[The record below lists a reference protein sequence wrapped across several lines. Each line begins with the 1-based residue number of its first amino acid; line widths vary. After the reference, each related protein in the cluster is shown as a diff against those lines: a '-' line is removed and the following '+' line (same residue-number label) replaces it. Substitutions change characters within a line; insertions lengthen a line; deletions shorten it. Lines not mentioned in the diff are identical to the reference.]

1 MENNLNIVKSEFKE
15 LPNNIEAEQS
25 VIGSILVTNE
35 IFDEISTIISSINFY
50 DPMHQK
56 IYNAIESL
64 IYKGMLAN
72 PITLKN
78 YFEDEKDDLDV
89 PEYLVK
95 ITKFSTSIRQAIE
108 YSKIIYDMFVRREL
122 IKISEQTID
131 NAKITDLDSSGQNII
146 ENSERLLFD
155 LAEKGSFNSSLIKFD
170 DAMKQT
176 IEMASAAYKNEG
188 GIVGVPTG
196 LRDLDDKLGGL
207 HQSDLI
213 IIAGRPSM
221 GKTSLATNIAFNA
234 AKHIQDN
241 QKKSSVA
248 FFSLEMSSEQLSTRI
263 LSEQARIGSND
274 IRRGRIS
281 DEQFDQFL
289 ETSKNIAE
297 LPLFIDETPA
307 ISIAA
312 MSNRARRIKRLHGL
326 DMIVVD
332 YIQLMRGTTYN
343 KDGRVQEISQIT
355 QGLKAI
361 AKELGVP
368 VVALSQ
374 LSRQVEQ
381 RDDHKP
387 QLADLRESGSIE
399 QDADVVMFVYR
410 EGYYLQRK
418 EPREATVEHAEWQ
431 AKMNEVAHL
440 AEIIIGKQRHGP
452 IGKVTLEFEKD
463 LQNLKILKL
472 IKFKYKTLML
482 TSLYENTI
490 LKNPKFIILILFI
503 TLISFGYYSKD
514 FRLDASSET
523 LLIEDDPDLEYL
535 REITNRYGSKEFLVL
550 TYTPNEGMISN
561 TSINNLL
568 SLKYK
573 IQSLDWVHS
582 VITLL
587 DIPLLNN
594 TDAPLQERLKGFK
607 TLKDEDVDKNRGFKE
622 ILESPVFRN
631 FVISESGKTSGII
644 VNIKQ
649 NPILED
655 IENRSK
661 KEIDEHRD
669 KIKKQNHK
677 NILEIRDVIKSYDD
691 VGKIY
696 LGGIPMIADDM
707 MTFIKSDIIV
717 FGLGVLLFIIATLW
731 FVFKK

>member
-1 MENNLNIVKSEFKE
+1 MESNLSVLKENFKE

-35 IFDEISTIISSINFY
+35 IFDEINTIISNVNFY

-56 IYNAIESL
+56 IFNAIESM
-64 IYKGMLAN
+64 IYKGLLAN

-78 YFEDEKDDLDV
+78 HFEKEKDEINI

-95 ITKFSTSIRQAIE
+95 ITKFSTSARQAIE

-122 IKISEQTID
+122 IKISEHIID
-131 NAKITDLDSSGQNII
+131 NAKENDLDNSGQNII
-146 ENSERLLFD
+146 ENSEKLLYD
-155 LAEKGSFNSSLIKFD
+155 LAEKGTFNSSLIKFD

-234 AKHIQDN
+234 AKNIQDN
-241 QKKSSVA
+241 GKKSSVA

-263 LSEQARIGSND
+263 ISEQARIGSND

-289 ETSKNIAE
+289 ETSKDISE

-326 DMIVVD
+326 DLIVVD
-332 YIQLMRGTTYN
+332 YIQLMKGLFNN

-368 VVALSQ
+368 VLALSQ

-452 IGKVTLEFEKD
+452 IGKVTLEFEERFT
-463 LQNLKILKL
+463 
-472 IKFKYKTLML
+472 KFKDTQ
-482 TSLYENTI
+482 
-490 LKNPKFIILILFI
+490 
-503 TLISFGYYSKD
+503 
-514 FRLDASSET
+514 
-523 LLIEDDPDLEYL
+523 
-535 REITNRYGSKEFLVL
+535 
-550 TYTPNEGMISN
+550 
-561 TSINNLL
+561 NN
-568 SLKYK
+568 
-573 IQSLDWVHS
+573 
-582 VITLL
+582 
-587 DIPLLNN
+587 
-594 TDAPLQERLKGFK
+594 
-607 TLKDEDVDKNRGFKE
+607 
-622 ILESPVFRN
+622 
-631 FVISESGKTSGII
+631 
-644 VNIKQ
+644 
-649 NPILED
+649 
-655 IENRSK
+655 
-661 KEIDEHRD
+661 
-669 KIKKQNHK
+669 
-677 NILEIRDVIKSYDD
+677 
-691 VGKIY
+691 
-696 LGGIPMIADDM
+696 
-707 MTFIKSDIIV
+707 
-717 FGLGVLLFIIATLW
+717 
-731 FVFKK
+731 